1 MTAYKITSDNT
12 TLGKQGA
19 TVNDD
24 ALVGLNVNA
33 LIEGG
38 HVVEVV
44 NVAPKKFDKKE
55 QD

>member
-19 TVNDD
+19 TIDDD
-24 ALVGLNVNA
+24 ALVGFNVDA

-38 HVVEVV
+38 HVEVV
-44 NVAPKKFDKKE
+44 NNAPKKFDKKE